1 MRGEVHAP
9 QSEIWPIT
17 YTKSTPPYASWMEII
32 MCRWIYIYNRQV
44 AKKIC
49 LNFFF
54 MKSLFMYCFCRGVGI
69 KKTLLSL
76 WIALTENSKVQFC
89 WTKNKNLDLHNNQNF
104 LAKIASLFLVV
115 FSLTDGRYTRYKEE
129 SKFNNYRAAK

>member
-1 MRGEVHAP
+1 
-9 QSEIWPIT
+9 
-17 YTKSTPPYASWMEII
+17 
-32 MCRWIYIYNRQV
+32 
-44 AKKIC
+44 
-49 LNFFF
+49 

-76 WIALTENSKVQFC
+76 WIALTENSKK
-89 WTKNKNLDLHNNQNF
+89 TKNKNLDLHNNQNLAF

>member
-1 MRGEVHAP
+1 
-9 QSEIWPIT
+9 
-17 YTKSTPPYASWMEII
+17 
-32 MCRWIYIYNRQV
+32 
-44 AKKIC
+44 
-49 LNFFF
+49 
-54 MKSLFMYCFCRGVGI
+54 MKSLFMYCFCRGVGT

-89 WTKNKNLDLHNNQNF
+89 WTKNKNLDSHNNQNLAF